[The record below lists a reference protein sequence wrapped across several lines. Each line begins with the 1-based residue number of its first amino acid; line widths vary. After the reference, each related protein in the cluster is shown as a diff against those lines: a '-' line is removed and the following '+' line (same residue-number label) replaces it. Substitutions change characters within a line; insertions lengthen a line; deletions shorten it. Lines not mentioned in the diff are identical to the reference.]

1 MKAQKNET
9 HTAFGFASQK
19 TSALPTEDTYRQIAT
34 LEELR
39 QQKRLV
45 HERIA
50 QSASSMKR
58 TLDRAFLPADGS
70 LVHSP
75 VGVVRYA
82 SYAITA
88 YKTVRSLHRW
98 VKFLRT
104 KRS

>member
-1 MKAQKNET
+1 MKAQTQET
-9 HTAFGFASQK
+9 RAAYGFASRK
-19 TSALPTEDTYRQIAT
+19 RKELPSEDTYRQIAT

-39 QQKRLV
+39 RRKRLV
-45 HERIA
+45 HEEIA
-50 QSASSMKR
+50 QSATRMKR

-88 YKTVRSLHRW
+88 YKTVRSLSRW
-98 VKFLRT
+98 VKFFRG
-104 KRS
+104 KRG